1 MGFVLHR
8 AALATHGVSCCLLTV
23 DARPILASAV
33 GAQARGRSLV
43 FMKRTGRRLLRA
55 LYEAARWSLPSLRCG
70 MLLLSR

>member
-8 AALATHGVSCCLLTV
+8 AALATHGVSCCSLTV

-43 FMKRTGRRLLRA
+43 LMKRTGRHVSSGLV
-55 LYEAARWSLPSLRCG
+55 
-70 MLLLSR
+70 